1 LTWINVLATVRT
13 DNEPTSILQ
22 GADAM
27 QLSLASGTV
36 TGIRKHMRVVVQA
49 GISLIAA
56 AIMMAAALDVVA
68 AQDSVKRE
76 TNQYV

>member
-1 LTWINVLATVRT
+1 
-13 DNEPTSILQ
+13 
-22 GADAM
+22 M

-36 TGIRKHMRVVVQA
+36 TWIRKHMRVVVQA

>member
-36 TGIRKHMRVVVQA
+36 MWIRKHMRVVVQA